1 MIYDISE
8 QYPDNI
14 VTYHCLNIPSDL
26 IYDKCYLFYAKTK
39 NNYFTFLL
47 VIANSIIF
55 DYLRFLTS

>member
-39 NNYFTFLL
+39 NNYFTFVL
-47 VIANSIIF
+47 VIANSII
-55 DYLRFLTS
+55 T